1 MTLSVHGLS
10 VSYGEIAAIDSV
22 DLEIKAGSTL
32 TVLGASGS
40 GKSTLLRAIAGLE
53 ASHGEIF
60 WGEEALH
67 LLPPHRRGIGFVFQ
81 DHALFPQ
88 RDVLGNVRF
97 GLETPRYNKEDAT
110 KKASDLLDR
119 VGLAGFE
126 TRHIDELSGGERQR
140 VALARALA
148 PSPRVLLLDEPYGAL
163 DRELRDRLML
173 DVREI
178 LSDTGV
184 TVIHVTH
191 DHDEAFA
198 LGDIVAILH
207 DGHISQCAPPGDVWE
222 HPRDLR
228 TAKFLGHT
236 SSIRGHVVADN
247 STGALRVTTGLGEF
261 LIASKHADMQGTTG
275 ACQLTWRPED
285 LSAGLANSA
294 GVDPAATRS
303 LQILGTVSECSFRR
317 GHYLLT
323 LETSEGRVEGTS
335 KLSRPL
341 GKSVALQLNLDAVR
355 AFK

>member
-1 MTLSVHGLS
+1 MTLSVRGLS
-10 VSYGEIAAIDSV
+10 VSYGEIAAINGV

-32 TVLGASGS
+32 AVLGASGS
-40 GKSTLLRAIAGLE
+40 GKSTLLRAIAGIE
-53 ASHGEIF
+53 ASQGEIL
-60 WGEEALH
+60 WGEESLH
-67 LLPPHRRGIGFVFQ
+67 LLPAHRRGIGFVFQ

-97 GLETPRYNKEDAT
+97 GLETPRYNKATAT
-110 KKASDLLDR
+110 KQARVLLDR

-126 TRHIDELSGGERQR
+126 ARHIDELSGGERQR

-173 DVREI
+173 DVHAI
-178 LSDTGV
+178 LSDSGV

-198 LGDIVAILH
+198 LGDDVAILH
-207 DGHISQCAPPGDVWE
+207 GGRISQCAAPSDVWE

-236 SSIRGHVVADN
+236 SSIRGHAVTDV
-247 STGALRVTTGLGEF
+247 SRGALRVTTSFGEL
-261 LIASKHADMQGTTG
+261 LIASKHAEMQGSTG
-275 ACQLTWRPED
+275 TCQLTWRPED
-285 LSAGLANSA
+285 LSAEPGS
-294 GVDPAATRS
+294 DPAANHS
-303 LQILGTVSECSFRR
+303 LEIPGTVIECSFRR
-317 GHYLLT
+317 GHYLLA

-335 KLSRPL
+335 KESRPRGQNVTL
-341 GKSVALQLNLDAVR
+341 RLNLDAVR

>member
-1 MTLSVHGLS
+1 MTLSVRGLS
-10 VSYGEIAAIDSV
+10 VRYGEIAAINGV

-32 TVLGASGS
+32 AVLGASGS
-40 GKSTLLRAIAGLE
+40 GKSTLLRAIAGIE
-53 ASHGEIF
+53 ASQGEIL
-60 WGEEALH
+60 WGEESLH
-67 LLPPHRRGIGFVFQ
+67 LLPSHRRGIGFVFQ

-97 GLETPRYNKEDAT
+97 GLETPRYNKKDAT
-110 KKASDLLDR
+110 KKASVLLDR

-126 TRHIDELSGGERQR
+126 KRHIDELSGGERQR

-173 DVREI
+173 DVRAI
-178 LSDTGV
+178 LSDSRV

-198 LGDIVAILH
+198 LGDNVAILH
-207 DGHISQCAPPGDVWE
+207 DGRISQCAAPSDVWE

-236 SSIRGHVVADN
+236 SSIRGHAATDF
-247 STGALRVTTGLGEF
+247 SSGALRVTTGFGEL
-261 LIASKHADMQGTTG
+261 LIASKQGAMQNSYTGT
-275 ACQLTWRPED
+275 CQLTWRPED
-285 LSAGLANSA
+285 LSAEPGS
-294 GVDPAATRS
+294 DPAANRS
-303 LQILGTVSECSFRR
+303 LEIPGTVIECSFRR
-317 GHYLLT
+317 GHYLLA

-335 KLSRPL
+335 KESRPRGQNVTL
-341 GKSVALQLNLDAVR
+341 RLNLDAVR